1 MVPAATERFLP
12 GSVEAGFPDLC
23 GAREMNKTKR
33 VLALALALPLVSGSP
48 GCAVYHTY
56 EKCGFSGCPGDATI
70 TANVRA
76 LFDRHPAL
84 QPPNLLSVQTLDHVV
99 YLSGVVDTD
108 LERQMAQSVALEAP
122 GVVRVVN
129 SIGVSNN
136 R

>member
-1 MVPAATERFLP
+1 
-12 GSVEAGFPDLC
+12 
-23 GAREMNKTKR
+23 MNRTKR
-33 VLALALALPLVSGSP
+33 VLALALALPLVSGAP

-56 EKCGFSGCPGDATI
+56 EKCGFSGCPGDAAI
-70 TANVRA
+70 TANVRG

-84 QPPNLLSVQTLDHVV
+84 QAPNLLSVQTLDHVV

-108 LERQMAQSVALEAP
+108 LERQMAESVALEAT

-129 SIGVSNN
+129 SIGVNNN